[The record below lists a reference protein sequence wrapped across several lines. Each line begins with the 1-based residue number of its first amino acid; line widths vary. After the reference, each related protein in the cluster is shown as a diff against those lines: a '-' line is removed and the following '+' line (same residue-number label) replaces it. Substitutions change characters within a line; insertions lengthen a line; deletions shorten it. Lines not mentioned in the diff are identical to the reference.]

1 MTTVN
6 CQEIKNVQSI
16 RELRLR
22 MGWSTGDLAR
32 RLNVGIDFIQHVESG
47 EQELGN
53 DFWNDLEILFHQ
65 ADMCSL
71 EVMNAPQVEQAMD
84 QAAVDQVEFSRV
96 QEQFE

>member
-1 MTTVN
+1 MPSVN

-32 RLNVGIDFIQHVESG
+32 RLHVETDFIQNVEAGDQNLTS
-47 EQELGN
+47 
-53 DFWNDLEILFHQ
+53 DFWNELEILFHQ

-71 EVMNAPQVEQAMD
+71 EVLNAPQAEQAMD
-84 QAAVDQVEFSRV
+84 QAALDQVEFSRV